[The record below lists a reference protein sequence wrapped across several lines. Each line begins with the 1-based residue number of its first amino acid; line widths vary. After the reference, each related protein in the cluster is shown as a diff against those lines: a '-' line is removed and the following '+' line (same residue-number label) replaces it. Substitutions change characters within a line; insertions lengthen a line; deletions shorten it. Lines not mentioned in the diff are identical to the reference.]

1 MFAVA
6 LSDRDFDPTEVVE
19 PWRQALAAGFHVVFA
34 TGSGEA
40 AACDPLLLTGV
51 VFGQLGARPEIV
63 RAYEELR
70 ETEAFRRPIRY
81 EDLDPDALS
90 ALVLPGGH
98 AQGMRP
104 YLESA
109 SLRDRVLACW
119 KAGVPI
125 GAICHGVLALART
138 TDPGTGRSLLDGV
151 RCTAL
156 IKRMEWAAWAV
167 SAWKLGNYY
176 RTYPEWV
183 EDEVI
188 RHGARFERG
197 DWFANHDF
205 VVREGSLVTA
215 RWPGDARRFGA
226 EIVAMAQHRPKGEA
240 PRNSPS

>member
-1 MFAVA
+1 MFAIA

-19 PWRQALAAGFHVVFA
+19 PWRQAVAAGLPVVFA
-34 TGSGEA
+34 TGSGEPGV
-40 AACDPLLLTGV
+40 CDPLLLTGV
-51 VFGQLGARPEIV
+51 VFGQLGARAEIV

-70 ETEAFRRPIRY
+70 ETDAFRRPIRY
-81 EDLDPDALS
+81 EDLEPRS

-109 SLRDRVLACW
+109 VLRARVLTAW

-125 GAICHGVLALART
+125 GAICHGVLVLART
-138 TDPGTGRSLLDGV
+138 VDPDTGRSLLDGR

-156 IKRMEWAAWAV
+156 IKRMEWSAWAV
-167 SAWKLGNYY
+167 SAWKLGDYY

-197 DWFANHDF
+197 SWFANYDF

-215 RWPGDARRFGA
+215 RWPGDARRFGE
-226 EIVAMAQHRPKGEA
+226 EIVAMARHRSTGGP